1 MIAVRDTIAV
11 LDSELQTESGE
22 VARWC
27 LACCAV
33 STLVLLWVV
42 SYSYRFSVSFN
53 RSGNF
58 ARRVETNY
66 DRLSC
71 NRGRILWCRQWAQP
85 FDPDPHTA
93 FGSLNFELMHLKP
106 GLSAALLPSSSDAT
120 GRIAVFG
127 FAHYRFHE
135 DGPNAPYGTRSRTDE
150 WQCPIA
156 LFVVVGCLPVAAM
169 IRRFIRQRR
178 RAGRG
183 FAIVRQRAPKTS
195 RL

>member
-71 NRGRILWCRQWAQP
+71 NRGTLW
-85 FDPDPHTA
+85 D
-93 FGSLNFELMHLKP
+93 S
-106 GLSAALLPSSSDAT
+106 LPSGLRVPKQILRMIT
-120 GRIAVFG
+120 MK
-127 FAHYRFHE
+127 
-135 DGPNAPYGTRSRTDE
+135 RSERS
-150 WQCPIA
+150 A
-156 LFVVVGCLPVAAM
+156 
-169 IRRFIRQRR
+169 
-178 RAGRG
+178 
-183 FAIVRQRAPKTS
+183 
-195 RL
+195 